1 MGNRLSLLEYEDDY
15 KKDSNGELA
24 FFRSV
29 KLKVARSF
37 FAQIGENM
45 LSDFDIDNDRETVS
59 WRTYL
64 KIFCAVRDKRD
75 TENDITLRNTW
86 HAATAGYIMELTG
99 GKEEYEDGEVE
110 ISLKESRKGPADN
123 FTDDEASDVSDDD
136 AVSEDDSDDED
147 DSSIVSDSTTTISPS
162 KRTVRRRKDWNSQ
175 MISPVFFGY
184 SLKSIAQHEEEE
196 VKKQADLREA
206 EERAVVRT
214 KESRGTLLDTLES
227 ASKNQESNR
236 NKKIQKLEQQ
246 YGAARVRREA
256 MLKKMQVYIYIH
268 IHIHMYIY
276 IHIYIYTY
284 IYIYIHIYIFIYIYN
299 AG

>member
-15 KKDSNGELA
+15 KRKSEVELA

-64 KIFCAVRDKRD
+64 KTFCAVRDKRH
-75 TENDITLRNTW
+75 TENDIILRNTW
-86 HAATAGYIMELTG
+86 HTATAGYVMEVTG

-110 ISLKESRKGPADN
+110 TSIKESRKGPADN
-123 FTDDEASDVSDDD
+123 YTDDESSDVSDNE
-136 AVSEDDSDDED
+136 VSEDDSDDED
-147 DSSIVSDSTTTISPS
+147 ESSIASDSFSTISPS

-184 SLKSIAQHEEEE
+184 SLKSVAQHEEEE
-196 VKKQADLREA
+196 LKKQSALREA

-214 KESRGTLLDTLES
+214 KESRGTLLDTLG
-227 ASKNQESNR
+227 
-236 NKKIQKLEQQ
+236 I
-246 YGAARVRREA
+246 Y
-256 MLKKMQVYIYIH
+256 VYAYV
-268 IHIHMYIY
+268 
-276 IHIYIYTY
+276 
-284 IYIYIHIYIFIYIYN
+284 
-299 AG
+299 